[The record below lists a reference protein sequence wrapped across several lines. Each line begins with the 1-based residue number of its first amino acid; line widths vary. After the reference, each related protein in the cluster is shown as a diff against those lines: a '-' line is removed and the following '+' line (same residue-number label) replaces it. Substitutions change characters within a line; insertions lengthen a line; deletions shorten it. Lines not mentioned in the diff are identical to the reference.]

1 MLRRSNLIIYS
12 VIVISTIEID
22 SYMFQTV
29 GAEGVCYLAEALNI
43 PLYQSKIKH
52 VAACCSL
59 TYDVP
64 PNDEVNY
71 VIHHIRYT

>member
-1 MLRRSNLIIYS
+1 
-12 VIVISTIEID
+12 
-22 SYMFQTV
+22 MFQTV

-59 TYDVP
+59 TYDVS

-71 VIHHIRYT
+71 VIHHIRYI